1 MGYMVESGGKS
12 LVLIADT
19 ANHYVWSLARPDWE
33 VKFDMDKAMAA
44 ETRRRVLGMIAADRL
59 PFIGY
64 HMPFPAT
71 GFIDAEGDGFRYVP
85 SSYQLMLG

>member
-1 MGYMVESGGKS
+1 
-12 LVLIADT
+12 
-19 ANHYVWSLARPDWE
+19 
-33 VKFDMDKAMAA
+33 MDKAMAA